1 VANQSAN
8 EESCDVASLLIFSTI
23 KNRLEE
29 AVVREENIDYLGVR
43 DSRRTFLIGRA
54 SLFMSMLL
62 TLPVFYLI
70 WVLVDAMGAI
80 TGRME
85 HMKVYMTSMHQD
97 FEELAQLVENING
110 SVVAMSENMVV
121 ILPMEQ
127 RLSGM
132 RGDFDVITTAMG
144 DITPS
149 VTAID
154 QILSVMD
161 RDMAE
166 MNHAF
171 GFVNR
176 DVFQMRQNV
185 NQMSNPMRMLP
196 FFGR

>member
-185 NQMSNPMRMLP
+185 NQMSSPMRMLP